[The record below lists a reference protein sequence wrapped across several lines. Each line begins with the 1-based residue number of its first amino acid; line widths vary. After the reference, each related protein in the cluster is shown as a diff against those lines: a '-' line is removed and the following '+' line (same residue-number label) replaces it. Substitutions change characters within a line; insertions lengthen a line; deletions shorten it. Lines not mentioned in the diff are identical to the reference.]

1 MNPADIAVT
10 TLLLGQSAFFA
21 SGHSNSFASFD
32 LTNGFN
38 GIESSRAVAVALQAL
53 LSNYFGPVWWS
64 LSSLR
69 LLLAWRENRIVTSKV
84 SSTAQAPQP
93 KAAGGIF
100 LEDRSEQQL
109 DSHVSRDNEDHAKD
123 VVSNGQVVGN
133 GQMNGHANGRNNG
146 HLNGHVK
153 EQVGSDIKGGQIKT
167 MLPASDDLNRHKS
180 AKSTSLAYRRNAF
193 AEHLTLQTF
202 YTASTSLAVLLACI
216 WKRNDPS
223 IWTVLTP
230 KCLNIILWAVFQQLM
245 VNGMFCTVIWLFV
258 VV

>member
-1 MNPADIAVT
+1 MNPAKIAVT
-10 TLLLGQSAFFA
+10 TLLLGQNAFFA

-69 LLLAWRENRIVTSKV
+69 LLLAWHDNRIVASKA
-84 SSTAQAPQP
+84 SFMAQATQP
-93 KAAGGIF
+93 KAADGSSI
-100 LEDRSEQQL
+100 EDRSEQHL
-109 DSHVSRDNEDHAKD
+109 DAQSPSDNKDHAKD
-123 VVSNGQVVGN
+123 VVSNGQVVDN
-133 GQMNGHANGRNNG
+133 SQISGHANGRING

-153 EQVGSDIKGGQIKT
+153 EQVDGDIKAGRIKT
-167 MLPASDDLNRHKS
+167 MLLASDDLDRHKF
-180 AKSTSLAYRRNAF
+180 AKPTSLAYRRNAF

-202 YTASTSLAVLLACI
+202 YTASTSLAVFLACI

-245 VNGMFCTVIWLFV
+245 VNGMLCTLIWLFV
-258 VV
+258 VA